1 MGDDARSPGDYQQF
15 PQLCMYTFMRL
26 RCRIIVIFSY
36 IMKTILIA
44 AQKGGSGKT
53 TLGRNLSVAATQDGR
68 NVLCLDLD
76 PQGSLRGWW
85 ESREAEAPFMLDR
98 DPLPGELR
106 ASLNA
111 AQKRFDLCIIDTPPA
126 ASEWLSEALVAADLV
141 LIPVRPSPDD
151 LRSVGATLAAVNGS
165 GMPFAFVL
173 SQTPRARITEEA
185 ARVLAQ
191 HGRLAP
197 VNIAQRVAYAET
209 GATGQGVTETK
220 DKKAAAEIAA
230 VWDYV
235 KGILN
240 A

>member
-1 MGDDARSPGDYQQF
+1 
-15 PQLCMYTFMRL
+15 
-26 RCRIIVIFSY
+26 
-36 IMKTILIA
+36 MKTILVA

-53 TLGRNLSVAATQDGR
+53 TLARNLSVVAVQDGR

-98 DPLPGELR
+98 DPLPDVLR
-106 ASLNA
+106 ASLVA

-126 ASEWLSEALVAADLV
+126 ASEWLTEAFGAADLV

-173 SQTPRARITEEA
+173 SQTPRARITEET

-220 DKKAAAEIAA
+220 DKKAGAEIAA